1 MNKVYTTKGD
11 LIKDIIWESDEPL
24 TYKEIIRTFEEKTED
39 KVTIP
44 RIRQVVQEMEEAGK
58 AEVERRI
65 NEKGNAVSY
74 VKSRREENNL

>member
-1 MNKVYTTKGD
+1 MNKVYTTKGE
-11 LIKDIIWESDEPL
+11 LVRNIILESDEPL
-24 TYKEIIRTFEEKTED
+24 TYKEIVQTFKEKTGDE

-44 RIRQVVQEMEEAGK
+44 RIRQVVREMEDAEE

-74 VKSRREENNL
+74 VKSLKGG

>member
-11 LIKDIIWESDEPL
+11 LVKDIILESGKPL
-24 TYKEIIRTFEEKTED
+24 TYKEIVRTFEERTGD

-44 RIRQVVQEMEEAGK
+44 RIRQVVREMEDAEK
-58 AEVERRI
+58 VEVERRI

-74 VKSRREENNL
+74 VKSRGE